1 MYFKIK
7 KGNKKCRIV
16 HYGINSELT
25 LNEKDLEA
33 IISVDLK
40 WKNHVIV
47 DQILGMVSKRKQR
60 RIKNVLS
67 KGNLIWSEEYFIG
80 RVSQR

>member
-1 MYFKIK
+1 
-7 KGNKKCRIV
+7 V

-67 KGNLIWSEEYFIG
+67 KGNLIWSEEYLNG
-80 RVSQR
+80 K

>member
-1 MYFKIK
+1 
-7 KGNKKCRIV
+7 V

-25 LNEKDLEA
+25 LNEKDLES